1 MTRNARRATLIA
13 IIVMV
18 LAAITLALRTPE
30 QLVELAVV
38 NSGEVEEIVR
48 EEGRTYVH
56 ERYVVSAPV
65 SGYRPRLEW
74 HVGDPVRA
82 GDLLLQLQPA
92 PSEVLDP
99 RSEAAAR
106 ADVGRAESA
115 LRAAQT
121 NAEAARARLDFAERE
136 HARLQALFEDGDIS
150 RQMLDQA
157 KYARDDAEAHLRSA
171 EFSIDVAR
179 HELDAARTRLQF
191 SGKSDT
197 PVSASVPIRAPTQG
211 IVLAV
216 PAESEGVVQA
226 GAPLL
231 EIGDPAS
238 LEVHVDLLTTEAVRL
253 DPGTPVRIVDWGG
266 GRPLDGRVRRV
277 EPAAFTKISAL
288 GVEEQ
293 RTRVIVD
300 IVTPREDWLRL
311 GDGFRVDVEFLL
323 WRGENVLRVPVGALF
338 REGDRWMVFRI
349 RHGRAY
355 ATPIELGHRGEEHAE
370 VLGGLAPGDAVVLYP
385 GNDLADGVRV
395 TSREE

>member
-1 MTRNARRATLIA
+1 MTRNARRATLVA
-13 IIVMV
+13 IIVLV
-18 LAAITLALRTPE
+18 LAAIALALRPPE
-30 QLVELAVV
+30 QLVELATVD
-38 NSGEVEEIVR
+38 NGEVEEIVR